1 MTEPTVTFPV
11 VPIDMATICQLLTVP
26 PEDQP
31 IAVMA
36 ASTPP
41 LEGEMMFALPHV
53 TKKYGNRGRTKQ
65 FAPNVC
71 AIVTLSQLNLLLQI
85 TPSFAGVFNQALN
98 EKAFQCP
105 FVGVFK
111 NLDIIGKGRE
121 QWNIVASR
129 RAPTITC
136 FVKENDPTPPCAG
149 DSLVIRWTK
158 KASNNGPAIL
168 VVRALIVGIGKLTD
182 MLKDNELW
190 EDTVLV
196 PIGVLK
202 HSPSKVSTREAVDAY
217 HQAVLDYEHE
227 GRLHRPVNL
236 GSFHFSLVDVEL
248 GCNM

>member
-41 LEGEMMFALPHV
+41 LEGEMMFALPRV

-71 AIVTLSQLNLLLQI
+71 AIVTLSQLNLLLRLV
-85 TPSFAGVFNQALN
+85 SFSGYELNKTAFN
-98 EKAFQCP
+98 CP

-136 FVKENDPTPPCAG
+136 FVKEDDPTPPCAG

-158 KASNNGPAIL
+158 KPSNNGTADIP
-168 VVRALIVGIGKLTD
+168 VVRAVVVGIGYLTD
-182 MLKDNELW
+182 MLKDNAS
-190 EDTVLV
+190 DDIVLV

-202 HSPSKVSTREAVDAY
+202 HSPSKVSTREAVEAY
-217 HQAVLDYEHE
+217 HQAVIDYEHG
-227 GRLHRPVNL
+227 GRLHRPVNI

>member
-11 VPIDMATICQLLTVP
+11 VPIDMATICQLLTVQ

-36 ASTPP
+36 ASMPP
-41 LEGEMMFALPHV
+41 LEGEMMFALPRV

-71 AIVTLSQLNLLLQI
+71 AIVTLSQLNLLLRL
-85 TPSFAGVFNQALN
+85 TSFAGMELN
-98 EKAFQCP
+98 EKAFNCP

-136 FVKENDPTPPCAG
+136 FVKEEQTPPCAG
-149 DSLVIRWTK
+149 DSLVIRWENDS
-158 KASNNGPAIL
+158 SNIP
-168 VVRALIVGIGKLTD
+168 VVRAMVVGIGNLTD
-182 MLKDNELW
+182 MLKDNAS
-190 EDTVLV
+190 DDIVLV

-202 HSPSKVSTREAVDAY
+202 HSPSKVSTREAVEAY
-217 HQAVLDYEHE
+217 HQAVIDYEHG
-227 GRLHRPVNL
+227 GRLHRPVNI

>member
-11 VPIDMATICQLLTVP
+11 VPIDMATICRLLTVR
-26 PEDQP
+26 PEDQA
-31 IAVMA
+31 IAVMT

-41 LEGEMMFALPHV
+41 LEGEMMFALPRV
-53 TKKYGNRGRTKQ
+53 TKKYGNRGRSKQ

-71 AIVTLSQLNLLLQI
+71 AIVTLSQLNLLLRMTARVYEPLQYV
-85 TPSFAGVFNQALN
+85 AFNY
-98 EKAFQCP
+98 P

-136 FVKENDPTPPCAG
+136 FVKEGNTPPCAG
-149 DSLVIRWTK
+149 DSLVIRWTNTPN
-158 KASNNGPAIL
+158 AAGPDSRE
-168 VVRALIVGIGKLTD
+168 VRACVVGIGDLTD
-182 MLKDNELW
+182 MLKNNARD
-190 EDTVLV
+190 DIVLV

-202 HSPSKVSTREAVDAY
+202 HSPSKVSTKEAVEAY
-217 HQAVLDYEHE
+217 HQAVTNYEH
-227 GRLHRPVNL
+227 GGHLHRQVNI
-236 GSFHFSLVDVEL
+236 GSFHFGLVDVEL

>member
-149 DSLVIRWTK
+149 DSLVIRWANDSSDT
-158 KASNNGPAIL
+158 P
-168 VVRALIVGIGKLTD
+168 VVRAVVVGIGYLTD
-182 MLKDNELW
+182 MLKDNAS
-190 EDTVLV
+190 DDIVLV

>member
-11 VPIDMATICQLLTVP
+11 VPIDMATICRLLTVR
-26 PEDQP
+26 PEDQA
-31 IAVMA
+31 IAVMT

-41 LEGEMMFALPHV
+41 LEGEMMFALPRV
-53 TKKYGNRGRTKQ
+53 TKKYGNRGRSKQ

-71 AIVTLSQLNLLLQI
+71 AIVTLSQLNLLLRMTNFI
-85 TPSFAGVFNQALN
+85 RRDLN
-98 EKAFQCP
+98 EAAFNCP

-111 NLDIIGKGRE
+111 NFDIIGKGRE

-136 FVKENDPTPPCAG
+136 FVKEGKTPPCAG

-158 KASNNGPAIL
+158 TVDVASGEYIRE
-168 VVRALIVGIGKLTD
+168 VRACVVGIGNLTD
-182 MLKDNELW
+182 LLKDNEMY
-190 EDTVLV
+190 DDSVLV

-202 HSPSKVSTREAVDAY
+202 HSPSKVSTKEAVEAY
-217 HQAVLDYEHE
+217 HQAVTDYEH
-227 GRLHRPVNL
+227 GGHLHRQVNI
-236 GSFHFSLVDVEL
+236 GSFHFGLVDVEL